1 MPILTDGVIKRQ
13 GQVLEEYTPSFSEY
27 AGAKFDQAI
36 DFNPMNVIGDSSDLN
51 EALNE
56 TVNVSPAAA
65 FGGVDLKITPKLRM
79 SEMEIKD
86 KADAA
91 GVEINIPKEGLTGE
105 AVDMLIA
112 RRRRQNK
119 QNDIINR
126 SEFGTRSAA
135 GFGIQL
141 GASFLDP
148 LNIGLAFVPVI
159 GPARYEALLMKQ
171 SGKFGR
177 AALRAKVGTAEG
189 IAGIAAFE
197 PINYKL
203 HRTLQDDYSALDS
216 LINIGFGGVLG
227 GGLHVGG
234 GLIRD
239 AYLGKWWKPSIKPA
253 EPAVVSNGVY
263 GAKTQI
269 KIGEGYEPA
278 KWAVIDSE
286 NLQATMSK
294 ADNQFRDR
302 TRTASDSQV
311 RDIANKIDFNLLA
324 ESPVMDLGA
333 PTLSKDGLVIGGNG
347 RVAAIDLAH
356 NIGTGQRYTSDLK
369 AALNRFGIDPEAIAG
384 MKRPALV
391 RILDNDVDVLSLI
404 HI

>member
-141 GASFLDP
+141 A
-148 LNIGLAFVPVI
+148 LAF
-159 GPARYEALLMKQ
+159 
-171 SGKFGR
+171 
-177 AALRAKVGTAEG
+177 
-189 IAGIAAFE
+189 
-197 PINYKL
+197 
-203 HRTLQDDYSALDS
+203 
-216 LINIGFGGVLG
+216 
-227 GGLHVGG
+227 
-234 GLIRD
+234 
-239 AYLGKWWKPSIKPA
+239 
-253 EPAVVSNGVY
+253 
-263 GAKTQI
+263 
-269 KIGEGYEPA
+269 
-278 KWAVIDSE
+278 
-286 NLQATMSK
+286 
-294 ADNQFRDR
+294 
-302 TRTASDSQV
+302 
-311 RDIANKIDFNLLA
+311 
-324 ESPVMDLGA
+324 
-333 PTLSKDGLVIGGNG
+333 
-347 RVAAIDLAH
+347 
-356 NIGTGQRYTSDLK
+356 
-369 AALNRFGIDPEAIAG
+369 
-384 MKRPALV
+384 
-391 RILDNDVDVLSLI
+391 
-404 HI
+404 